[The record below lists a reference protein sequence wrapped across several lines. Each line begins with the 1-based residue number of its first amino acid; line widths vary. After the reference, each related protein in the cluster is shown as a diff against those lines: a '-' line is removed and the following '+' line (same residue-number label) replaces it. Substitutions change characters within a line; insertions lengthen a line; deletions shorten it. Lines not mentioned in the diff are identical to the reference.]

1 MPSRLNYIL
10 KKRNNNKRYYTNI
23 KYPEIPLSVNDIYII
38 TTVGDRLDTIAN
50 QFLNDVD
57 LWWIIT
63 IANQFYDDVE
73 LWWVIATANPDIIRR
88 DSFNLK
94 PGIEIRIPQDIEIIL
109 EEFEK
114 INE

>member
-10 KKRNNNKRYYTNI
+10 KKRTNNKRYYTNI

-63 IANQFYDDVE
+63 
-73 LWWVIATANPDIIRR
+73 TANPDVIRR
-88 DSFNLK
+88 DSLSLP
-94 PGIEIRIPQDIEIIL
+94 PGIEIRIPDNVQGIIEA
-109 EEFEK
+109 FEALNK
-114 INE
+114 

>member
-63 IANQFYDDVE
+63 IANPDV
-73 LWWVIATANPDIIRR
+73 IRR
-88 DSFNLK
+88 DSLSLP
-94 PGIEIRIPQDIEIIL
+94 PGIEIRIPDNVQGIIEA
-109 EEFEK
+109 FEALNK
-114 INE
+114 